1 MNARRSDGKNQPRR
15 RRATRK
21 PDTDPGPLSS
31 SAQQSD
37 VAARVLAAQIPKRL
51 RLLVLVMMTLQAVG
65 LVIEVM
71 GMMMFDFAASCSGP
85 NILTNA
91 LLLGFS
97 GALLYKLKHRD
108 YSADTLVKKGL
119 IYQVAICFGVAL
131 SEQAVHAHGQWKV
144 AGISMVC
151 IILLVFPLFLPTSPR
166 KTAIASFA
174 GAAMPVIAGLIY
186 TFSTQQS
193 TVETSFSWYYAMNFV
208 VAGMAVLPATIMQQ
222 IGRDMDAAKRLG
234 SYQLEEK
241 LGAGGMGEVWRAS
254 HQLLRRPAAI
264 KLIRPEALGAGDE
277 NTANTLLR
285 RFEREAQATANL
297 HSPHSIMLYD
307 FGITE
312 QGSFYYVMEYLQGF
326 SLEDLV
332 ERFGPVPPERAVH
345 LLMQACHALSD
356 AHQSGLIH
364 RDIKPA
370 NIFVCRYGHTLDF
383 VKVLDFGLVKS
394 FDSTAMGS
402 SDQPFDPASLTGA
415 DVTAGTPAYMAP
427 EMALAPETVDP
438 RADIYALGCVA
449 FWLLTGRHVFHGPT
463 PLKVLMDHINTPA
476 PSPAELMELHL
487 PKSLEDL
494 VLRCL
499 SKEAKDRPQSADEL
513 CDALEAI
520 QRELEAEVVS
530 ECGERGW
537 GRGRQRMW
545 WLKHAP
551 GNLGNLPMP
560 KGKRGEHCT
569 DLAVCRKQLE
579 MLETMDS

>member
-1 MNARRSDGKNQPRR
+1 MNARNDRPVARKHDSQPTLDR
-15 RRATRK
+15 T
-21 PDTDPGPLSS
+21 
-31 SAQQSD
+31 QQSN
-37 VAARVLAAQIPKRL
+37 VAARVLSAQIPKRL
-51 RLLVLVMMTLQAVG
+51 KLLVMVMMAWASIGLLVDILGTLFFEFSMV
-65 LVIEVM
+65 
-71 GMMMFDFAASCSGP
+71 CSGP
-85 NILTNA
+85 NIITNG

-97 GALLYKLKHRD
+97 TALLLKIRYGD
-108 YSADTLVKKGL
+108 YTSEQLISKGL
-119 IYQVAICFGVAL
+119 VYEVAICFGIAL
-131 SEQAVHAHGQWKV
+131 NEQAIHIHGDWDV
-144 AGISMVC
+144 AGISAIC
-151 IILLVFPLFLPTSPR
+151 IVLLLFPLFLPTSPR

-174 GAAMPVIAGLIY
+174 GATAPIVAALIYSLSADTASHTQLTAYYVVNFIVAGL
-186 TFSTQQS
+186 T
-193 TVETSFSWYYAMNFV
+193 
-208 VAGMAVLPATIMQQ
+208 VLPATIMQQ
-222 IGRDMDAAKRLG
+222 IGRDMDAAQRLG

-264 KLIRPEALGAGDE
+264 KLIRPEALGAADE
-277 NTANTLLR
+277 GAANTLLR

-345 LLMQACHALSD
+345 LLIQACDALSD

-394 FDSTAMGS
+394 FDSTAAT

-449 FWLLTGRHVFHGPT
+449 FWLLTGRHVFSGPT
-463 PLKVLMDHINTPA
+463 PLKVLMDHINTPP
-476 PSPAELMELHL
+476 PSPAALMEMDL
-487 PKSLEDL
+487 PPALESL

-499 SKEAKDRPQSADEL
+499 SKEARDRPQSADEL
-513 CDALEAI
+513 RDALEAI
-520 QRELEAEVVS
+520 KRDLETTVIS
-530 ECGERGW
+530 ECGEPGW
-537 GRGRQRMW
+537 GRGRRRLW

-551 GNLGNLPMP
+551 DQLGNMP
-560 KGKRGEHCT
+560 AYGKYNKDCKEQ
-569 DLAVCRKQLE
+569 LAICRKKME
-579 MLETMDS
+579 MLDTQDG